1 MATASASVLNGS
13 LRYEEIDLQLIDEPV
28 RPTRESMDPQALSDL
43 ADSIREEGLIKP
55 LIVKPVGPRFEVIAG
70 HRRLM
75 ACRIAEYSSVPC
87 RVRISEAVNELAILE
102 QENAHT
108 EAVNPVEQARY
119 YVRLLEEICNN
130 DVDQLVIRVKRRR
143 EFVED
148 RLLLLLGHPKVAE
161 ALEEGKITLAVA
173 RELNKTKDPIRT
185 LLLLDTS
192 IRMGA
197 SARQVME
204 WRKHYN
210 EQDPVQLLPDDP
222 NGAGGE
228 APPPIVMQG
237 PECFLCGSDYEPHTM
252 DVVYI
257 HRLCRHNAERA
268 SQQPAGE

>member
-1 MATASASVLNGS
+1 MATTSAIDLNAC
-13 LRYEEIDLQLIDEPV
+13 LQYQEIDLALIDEPR
-28 RPTRESMDPQALSDL
+28 RPTRETMDPQALSDL
-43 ADSIREEGLIKP
+43 ADSIREEGLLKP
-55 LIVKPVGPRFEVIAG
+55 LIIKPVAGRYEVIAG

-75 ACRIAEYSSVPC
+75 SCRIAEYSPVPC
-87 RVRISEAVNELAILE
+87 RVKIKDTISDLAILE

-119 YVRLLEEICNN
+119 YARLLEEECGN
-130 DVDQLVIRVKRRR
+130 DVDMLVIRVKRRR

-148 RLLLLLGHPKVAE
+148 RLLLLLGFPQVAA
-161 ALEEGKITLAVA
+161 ALEEGKISIAVA
-173 RELNKTKDPIRT
+173 RELNKTKDPLRA

-204 WRKHYN
+204 WRKHYAD
-210 EQDPVQLLPDDP
+210 QDPIQLPPDDP
-222 NGAGGE
+222 NAAGGQ

-237 PECFLCGSDYEPHTM
+237 PECFICGSDYEPHTM